1 MAKASTIQ
9 TSFNAGE
16 LSPTLEGRVDLSKYA
31 NGCAAMENFIPLV
44 QGGARKRSGT
54 RFVNE
59 VKSSANVTRL
69 IPFEFGTTQAYIL
82 EFGASYMRVYK
93 DGGQVLAAPIPP
105 ATEATIPYEI
115 STPYL
120 AGTLDSIQYAQSAD
134 VLYIA
139 HPDWNPRKLVRLADD
154 NWTLTI
160 IDFDHAPFEPSNLD
174 TDVTVYA
181 SSATGTPLLTSNTP
195 LFTSDMLHG
204 DFKISEI
211 IGSHHRPWEA
221 GDDGKRYGGAVW
233 ATGMTAH
240 FEGNVYELTDKGSAT
255 KTGTAAPIHDVG
267 EESDGNFGW
276 TYLHSGSGYA
286 IITSAPAIGAPP
298 VTTASCILVTGKRFP
313 DSAVGAIGATHR
325 WAHGAWTNR
334 NGFPRTVSF
343 FEDRLWWAGTVGNPQ
358 TLWASKTGHYES
370 HQLVDLDES
379 AMIFTINTDQVNVI
393 EWINAGKALTIGTAG
408 GEFICSAALE
418 GEALTPGNVRIVRHS
433 TYGSKTKVAPV
444 RVEQVLLFVQ
454 RAGRKLRELVFDDA
468 VNSYVAPDM
477 TILADHITLGGI
489 TRLAFQQEP
498 NRLLWATLAT
508 GDLICFTYE
517 RSQQVTAWHR
527 HTLGGTDAKVE
538 SIAVIPHP
546 DGDQDQLW
554 LVVSRTIGGATKRFV
569 EVMEPEWRR
578 TNAVASAFF
587 VDSGLS
593 YSGVSVSSVTGLEH
607 LNGQTVSIL
616 ADGATHPD
624 KVVASGTV
632 TLDRAA
638 TEIHIGL
645 PYSATLTT
653 MRLEAGAS
661 DGTAQGKTKR
671 FTNVVIR
678 LDQTGAGLLY
688 GPTAVTADMDELHL
702 RDSFDPMSTALPL
715 FDGDTE
721 ILPWPEGYEQ
731 LGRLTLKHALPLPCT
746 ITAIMP
752 QVNTQDR

>member
-1 MAKASTIQ
+1 M
-9 TSFNAGE
+9 
-16 LSPTLEGRVDLSKYA
+16 
-31 NGCAAMENFIPLV
+31 
-44 QGGARKRSGT
+44 
-54 RFVNE
+54 
-59 VKSSANVTRL
+59 
-69 IPFEFGTTQAYIL
+69 
-82 EFGASYMRVYK
+82 
-93 DGGQVLAAPIPP
+93 
-105 ATEATIPYEI
+105 
-115 STPYL
+115 
-120 AGTLDSIQYAQSAD
+120 
-134 VLYIA
+134 
-139 HPDWNPRKLVRLADD
+139 
-154 NWTLTI
+154 
-160 IDFDHAPFEPSNLD
+160 
-174 TDVTVYA
+174 
-181 SSATGTPLLTSNTP
+181 
-195 LFTSDMLHG
+195 
-204 DFKISEI
+204 
-211 IGSHHRPWEA
+211 
-221 GDDGKRYGGAVW
+221 
-233 ATGMTAH
+233 
-240 FEGNVYELTDKGSAT
+240 
-255 KTGTAAPIHDVG
+255 
-267 EESDGNFGW
+267 
-276 TYLHSGSGYA
+276 
-286 IITSAPAIGAPP
+286 
-298 VTTASCILVTGKRFP
+298 
-313 DSAVGAIGATHR
+313 
-325 WAHGAWTNR
+325 
-334 NGFPRTVSF
+334 
-343 FEDRLWWAGTVGNPQ
+343 
-358 TLWASKTGHYES
+358 
-370 HQLVDLDES
+370 
-379 AMIFTINTDQVNVI
+379 
-393 EWINAGKALTIGTAG
+393 
-408 GEFICSAALE
+408 
-418 GEALTPGNVRIVRHS
+418 
-433 TYGSKTKVAPV
+433 
-444 RVEQVLLFVQ
+444 
-454 RAGRKLRELVFDDA
+454 
-468 VNSYVAPDM
+468 
-477 TILADHITLGGI
+477 

-731 LGRLTLKHALPLPCT
+731 LGRLTLKHTLPLPCT